1 MGSTWSSA
9 ASSAELFSVVS
20 VVCGALDSSLSAA
33 YASWFTPNINVDPI
47 NIEAV
52 PTENLRILN
61 LERLL
66 VKNLIIM
73 AEKIP
78 PSKNISQIY

>member
-9 ASSAELFSVVS
+9 ASSTELFSVVS

-66 VKNLIIM
+66 VKNSKSLFLFFKLKTLTL
-73 AEKIP
+73 KI
-78 PSKNISQIY
+78 

>member
-52 PTENLRILN
+52 PTENC
-61 LERLL
+61 LL
-66 VKNLIIM
+66 YTSDAADDMQRVDV
-73 AEKIP
+73 
-78 PSKNISQIY
+78 SG